1 MSSGRLIGRDHA
13 FDLRTEFL
21 FVSGVGHLHE
31 HLQLSEKNIR
41 IEPDRAADVD
51 QLVRRCAQALLRHQL
66 FFIQLLA
73 GAQARILDF
82 DIHVG
87 AQTRELD
94 QISRKRVDL
103 YGGAHVEHEDLPAL
117 RIDSRLQ
124 DKRGSFRDRHEVA
137 NDIGVRDRH
146 RAALCDLLLKARH
159 DRAVAAEDIAEAH
172 GHKLGFRIFGGLHD
186 LAHTAAL
193 VAAVHV
199 KRRQLVRLAVADLAA
214 ERLNDHLAQA
224 LGRAHDVRGV
234 HRLVGRDQN
243 KALAAV

>member
-1 MSSGRLIGRDHA
+1 M
-13 FDLRTEFL
+13 
-21 FVSGVGHLHE
+21 
-31 HLQLSEKNIR
+31 
-41 IEPDRAADVD
+41 
-51 QLVRRCAQALLRHQL
+51 
-66 FFIQLLA
+66 
-73 GAQARILDF
+73 
-82 DIHVG
+82 
-87 AQTRELD
+87 
-94 QISRKRVDL
+94 
-103 YGGAHVEHEDLPAL
+103 
-117 RIDSRLQ
+117 
-124 DKRGSFRDRHEVA
+124 
-137 NDIGVRDRH
+137 RDRH